1 MVFLLEVPK
10 GGISAVSLA
19 AGCIPYL
26 WHCEARD
33 RAQHLLWW
41 RSGSEV
47 AGCCPDELVELLF
60 NAKSLCGSFLWT
72 FQQCQWFLQNWFT
85 SSTLQRVNADGC
97 LVNKSNCLH
106 RKPTNDL
113 TPSNSCTKLYKTIL
127 FVGRFP
133 IDYVQWIQF
142 GGRDLLFI
150 LAAPGSG
157 YVTVGWRSDGHV
169 QPGWLLELLGF
180 LDAAS
185 WAGNQAGLIAKGCFN
200 CGAPYCKSRGCC
212 RCCSFWTQP
221 CP

>member
-47 AGCCPDELVELLF
+47 GGCCPDELVELLF

-72 FQQCQWFLQNWFT
+72 F
-85 SSTLQRVNADGC
+85 
-97 LVNKSNCLH
+97 SNVSGSCKIGLLA
-106 RKPTNDL
+106 RLCKECTQMDVWWTNQAACIENP
-113 TPSNSCTKLYKTIL
+113 PSNSCTKLYKIIL

-142 GGRDLLFI
+142 GGRDLLLI

-157 YVTVGWRSDGHV
+157 YVTVGGRCDGHV

-212 RCCSFWTQP
+212 RCCSFWSQP